1 MSTSGLLFN
10 GKVCEEQLQEQ
21 TSGTSRVAAP
31 QLQQGMNWEVPLA
44 QEELMA
50 NSSIFLKCYIP
61 NLLPTVT

>member
-31 QLQQGMNWEVPLA
+31 QLQQGMN
-44 QEELMA
+44 
-50 NSSIFLKCYIP
+50 
-61 NLLPTVT
+61 